1 MFHFIIKTLW
11 YTLYKFSS
19 HKFFAHECETKQ
31 WKAAPSAYPL
41 WGGESMLRLKD
52 LHNSLKNATSQD
64 CWGNF
69 QKLPQNYHT
78 PRTIYK
84 CFYLHIY

>member
-1 MFHFIIKTLW
+1 MLDFIIKTLW

-19 HKFFAHECETKQ
+19 HKLFAHECETKQ

-52 LHNSLKNATSQD
+52 LHNSLKNAPSQD
-64 CWGNF
+64 SWRQF
-69 QKLPQNYHT
+69 SEVTTELSHT
-78 PRTIYK
+78 
-84 CFYLHIY
+84 